1 MNDLR
6 QELEARSLSTKG
18 LKSQLVQRLELALRK
33 EKDADAESSSDSSFL
48 SKFINDQTDVK
59 LDSDLKVVDEV
70 KTVEEIR
77 EKDNEIETAVLKDD
91 EVPNVS
97 FFFSGFYFETVRTI
111 FTFIASNC
119 CRWTVRR

>member
-6 QELEARSLSTKG
+6 QELEARALSTKG

-33 EKDADAESSSDSSFL
+33 EKDAEVESSSDSSFL
-48 SKFINDQTDVK
+48 SKFIKDQTEIR

-70 KTVEEIR
+70 KTSEEAK
-77 EKDNEIETAVLKDD
+77 EDDKNETKVAIVTND

-97 FFFSGFYFETVRTI
+97 SVMKFVR
-111 FTFIASNC
+111 
-119 CRWTVRR
+119 V